1 MVNKSSSAS
10 RTAARGQSEPSTS
23 HRRRRTRGRP
33 RSAHSEDV
41 RDKLLNTARDLFFRY
56 GYRSVSSRQIASAA
70 GANVAMIRYYFGGK
84 PGLYRE
90 ICNAVIE
97 PVRARIDAM
106 SAGTMNVELGM
117 LTSAAI
123 RMWAS
128 NPWLIGLILREVL
141 LPDGPF
147 RNQFTREFPE
157 RIVPMI
163 EKIVQQAIAR
173 GRMRADLDP
182 KMVVLSMI
190 SLGLFPFLALPVTS
204 RVFGVRADEEF
215 LQKHIR
221 HINDLLLR
229 GFGAQGASENP
240 S

>member
-1 MVNKSSSAS
+1 MVNKSSGAS
-10 RTAARGQSEPSTS
+10 RAAARGQSPPSKS
-23 HRRRRTRGRP
+23 PRRRSRGRP

-41 RDKLLNTARDLFFRY
+41 RNKLLNSAQDLFFRY
-56 GYRSVSSRQIASAA
+56 GYRSVSSRQIAAAA

-106 SAGTMNVELGM
+106 SAGTTSVELGM
-117 LTSAAI
+117 LTSTAI

-128 NPWLIGLILREVL
+128 NSWLIGLILREVL

-147 RNQFTREFPE
+147 RNLFMREVPE

-163 EKIVQQAIAR
+163 EKIVQQEIAR
-173 GRMRADLDP
+173 GRIRADLDP
-182 KMVVLSMI
+182 KLVVLSMI

-204 RVFGVRADEEF
+204 RVFGVRTDEEF
-215 LQKHIR
+215 LQRHIR
-221 HINDLLLR
+221 HINDLLVR
-229 GFGAQGASENP
+229 GFGAQGTAEKP

>member
-1 MVNKSSSAS
+1 MVNKSSNAT
-10 RTAARGQSEPSTS
+10 RAVTRAHTEANTNA
-23 HRRRRTRGRP
+23 RRRRTRGRP

-41 RDKLLNTARDLFFRY
+41 RNKLLNTARDLFLRY

-70 GANVAMIRYYFGGK
+70 GANVAMIRYYFGSK

-106 SAGTMNVELGM
+106 SAGTVSGELGV

-147 RNQFTREFPE
+147 RNLFLREFPE

-163 EKIVQQAIAR
+163 EKIVQQEMAR
-173 GRMRADLDP
+173 GRIRADLDP
-182 KMVVLSMI
+182 KLVVLSMI

-215 LQKHIR
+215 LHRHIR
-221 HINDLLLR
+221 HINDLLMR
-229 GFGAQGASENP
+229 GFGARSAPENP

>member
-10 RTAARGQSEPSTS
+10 RSAARGLSESSPSP
-23 HRRRRTRGRP
+23 RRRRARGRP
-33 RSAHSEDV
+33 RSSHGEDV
-41 RDKLLNTARDLFFRY
+41 RNKLLSTARDLFFRY
-56 GYRSVSSRQIASAA
+56 GYRSVSSRQIAAAA

-90 ICNAVIE
+90 ICNSVIE

-106 SAGTMNVELGM
+106 SAGTMSVELGM

-147 RNQFTREFPE
+147 RNLFMREFPE

-163 EKIVQQAIAR
+163 EKIVQQEIAR
-173 GRMRADLDP
+173 GRIRADLDP
-182 KMVVLSMI
+182 KLAVLSMI

-215 LQKHIR
+215 LQRHIR

-229 GFGAQGASENP
+229 GFGAQNAPEKS

>member
-1 MVNKSSSAS
+1 MLNKASSGSGAK
-10 RTAARGQSEPSTS
+10 
-23 HRRRRTRGRP
+23 RRRTRGRP

-41 RDKLLNTARDLFFRY
+41 RTKILSTARDLFFRY

-106 SAGTMNVELGM
+106 SGGTMNAEIGM

-128 NPWLIGLILREVL
+128 NPWLIGLLLREVL
-141 LPDGPF
+141 LPDAPF
-147 RNQFTREFPE
+147 RNMFLRDFPE

-163 EKIVQQAIAR
+163 EKLVQQ
-173 GRMRADLDP
+173 
-182 KMVVLSMI
+182 
-190 SLGLFPFLALPVTS
+190 
-204 RVFGVRADEEF
+204 
-215 LQKHIR
+215 
-221 HINDLLLR
+221 
-229 GFGAQGASENP
+229 
-240 S
+240 

>member
-1 MVNKSSSAS
+1 MLNKSSSAGS
-10 RTAARGQSEPSTS
+10 SS
-23 HRRRRTRGRP
+23 RRRRARGRP

-41 RDKLLNTARDLFFRY
+41 REKLLTTARDLFLRY

-97 PVRARIDAM
+97 PVRAGIDAM
-106 SAGTMNVELGM
+106 SRGTVNVELGM

-141 LPDGPF
+141 LPDGQF
-147 RNQFTREFPE
+147 RNMFMREFPE

-163 EKIVQQAIAR
+163 EKLVQQEIAR
-173 GRMRADLDP
+173 GRIRRDLDP

-215 LQKHIR
+215 LTRHIR
-221 HINDLLLR
+221 HINDLLMR
-229 GFGAQGASENP
+229 GFGAQGAPENA

>member
-10 RTAARGQSEPSTS
+10 RTAARSQIEASTS
-23 HRRRRTRGRP
+23 PRRRRTRGRP
-33 RSAHSEDV
+33 RSAHGEDV
-41 RDKLLNTARDLFFRY
+41 RNKLLNTARDLFLRY

-106 SAGTMNVELGM
+106 NAGTVSVELGM

-147 RNQFTREFPE
+147 RNLFMREFPE

-163 EKIVQQAIAR
+163 EKIVQQEMAR
-173 GRMRADLDP
+173 GRIRADLDP
-182 KMVVLSMI
+182 KLVVLSMI

-215 LQKHIR
+215 LQRHIR
-221 HINDLLLR
+221 HITDLLMR
-229 GFGAQGASENP
+229 GFGAQSAPEKP